1 MSILRYFSSQDRKSK
16 QLSIASV
23 SSHIP
28 QMTTGK
34 NDENLFLTQ
43 ALATMSATPDL
54 ESFLQAIPMTTSE
67 SESSEEI
74 S

>member
-54 ESFLQAIPMTTSE
+54 ESFLQAIPMTASE
-67 SESSEEI
+67 S
-74 S
+74 